1 MNVRCSSI
9 PDPDR
14 LIETVQC
21 PVRNELHFHACFREY
36 NAHCIL
42 RTFIFQFLRLSQN
55 SQQHKLH
62 YIRDTRVKFV
72 ISETSDPGDPR
83 LTSGDPDTVA
93 LLCFSLSRGLN
104 LASVVSSW
112 SSVSSNISTVL
123 VGTMADTRD
132 TAVNYNQAMAVAEQ
146 IGAVTYMETSSKQSY
161 TSVTSTFETAAMTV
175 MPSLCRQPPTL
186 TSDLMTSTRLRHSG
200 KSRRGQGE
208 LSKAASLEYNKHSG
222 SSTLTAAKKMFS
234 LSSGSLHS
242 KSSTLSSNKSNSSVL
257 SVSTGRTPM
266 LGRRNQRR
274 VMEEE
279 EQMVK
284 IRVERLTRDKQVEE
298 VEIEI
303 PRSVYSNMREN
314 TEAESDFVRNSG
326 KRKSLAYKL
335 KNLILR

>member
-1 MNVRCSSI
+1 MFSEHS
-9 PDPDR
+9 
-14 LIETVQC
+14 L
-21 PVRNELHFHACFREY
+21 
-36 NAHCIL
+36 
-42 RTFIFQFLRLSQN
+42 FQLNSLSQN
-55 SQQHKLH
+55 TVQHKLH
-62 YIRDTRVKFV
+62 FIRDTRVKFV
-72 ISETSDPGDPR
+72 ISETSDPADPR

-132 TAVNYNQAMAVAEQ
+132 MAVNYNQALAVAEQ
-146 IGAVTYMETSSKQSY
+146 IGAVTYLETSSKQSY
-161 TSVTSTFETAAMTV
+161 TSVTSTLETAAMAVVPALSRPALT
-175 MPSLCRQPPTL
+175 RDTL
-186 TSDLMTSTRLRHSG
+186 TSSRMRHSG
-200 KSRRGQGE
+200 RFRRIVTTHSE
-208 LSKAASLEYNKHSG
+208 TLSKVSSLEYNKHQPG
-222 SSTLTAAKKMFS
+222 SVSTLTAAKKMFS

-257 SVSTGRTPM
+257 SISTKTPL

-274 VMEEE
+274 ALEEP

-326 KRKSLAYKL
+326 KRKSLACKL

>member
-1 MNVRCSSI
+1 M
-9 PDPDR
+9 
-14 LIETVQC
+14 
-21 PVRNELHFHACFREY
+21 
-36 NAHCIL
+36 
-42 RTFIFQFLRLSQN
+42 FQFLRLSQA
-55 SQQHKLH
+55 SDQHKLH
-62 YIRDTRVKFV
+62 FIRDTRVRFV
-72 ISETSDPGDPR
+72 ISETSDPSDPR
-83 LTSGDPDTVA
+83 LTPGDTDTVA

-104 LASVVSSW
+104 LASVVSDW
-112 SSVSSNISTVL
+112 SSVTSNISTVL

-132 TAVNYNQAMAVAEQ
+132 TAVNYNQAMAVSEQ
-146 IGAVTYMETSSKQSY
+146 IGAVTYIETSSKQSY
-161 TSVTSTFETAAMTV
+161 TSITSAFETAAVTV
-175 MPSLCRQPPTL
+175 MPSLTRPPM
-186 TSDLMTSTRLRHSG
+186 TSNNDLMTSTRLRHSG
-200 KSRRGQGE
+200 KFRRNEKSETLGKGT
-208 LSKAASLEYNKHSG
+208 SLEYSKHSG
-222 SSTLTAAKKMFS
+222 SSTLTAAKRMFS

-274 VMEEE
+274 ALEEE

-326 KRKSLAYKL
+326 KRKSLACKL

>member
-1 MNVRCSSI
+1 M
-9 PDPDR
+9 
-14 LIETVQC
+14 
-21 PVRNELHFHACFREY
+21 
-36 NAHCIL
+36 
-42 RTFIFQFLRLSQN
+42 
-55 SQQHKLH
+55 
-62 YIRDTRVKFV
+62 

-83 LTSGDPDTVA
+83 LSSGDGDTVA
-93 LLCFSLSRGLN
+93 LLCFSLARGLN

-123 VGTMADTRD
+123 VGTIADSRD
-132 TAVNYNQAMAVAEQ
+132 TAINYNQAMAVAEQ
-146 IGAVTYMETSSKQSY
+146 IGAATYIETSSAQSY
-161 TSVTSTFETAAMTV
+161 TSVTSAFETAAVTV
-175 MPSLCRQPPTL
+175 MPSLCRQSPAPAPASDLL
-186 TSDLMTSTRLRHSG
+186 TSMSRLGHSG
-200 KSRRGQGE
+200 RFRRNAE
-208 LSKAASLEYNKHSG
+208 TLSKVGSLEYNKHSG

-242 KSSTLSSNKSNSSVL
+242 KSSTLSSNKSGSSVL

-266 LGRRNQRR
+266 LARRNQRR
-274 VMEEE
+274 AAEEE

-314 TEAESDFVRNSG
+314 NEAESDFVRNSG
-326 KRKSLAYKL
+326 KRKSLACKL

>member
-1 MNVRCSSI
+1 
-9 PDPDR
+9 
-14 LIETVQC
+14 
-21 PVRNELHFHACFREY
+21 
-36 NAHCIL
+36 
-42 RTFIFQFLRLSQN
+42 
-55 SQQHKLH
+55 
-62 YIRDTRVKFV
+62 
-72 ISETSDPGDPR
+72 
-83 LTSGDPDTVA
+83 
-93 LLCFSLSRGLN
+93 
-104 LASVVSSW
+104 
-112 SSVSSNISTVL
+112 
-123 VGTMADTRD
+123 
-132 TAVNYNQAMAVAEQ
+132 MAVAEQ

-161 TSVTSTFETAAMTV
+161 TSVTSTFETAVMTV
-175 MPSLCRQPPTL
+175 MPSLTRQPPAL
-186 TSDLMTSTRLRHSG
+186 TSDLVTSTRLRHSG
-200 KSRRGQGE
+200 KFRRGQGE
-208 LSKAASLEYNKHSG
+208 LSKVASLEYNKHSG

-257 SVSTGRTPM
+257 SVSTMRTPM

-274 VMEEE
+274 AVEEE

-314 TEAESDFVRNSG
+314 TEPESDFMRNSG

>member
-1 MNVRCSSI
+1 MLLPTSKNLTIAVFSEHSS
-9 PDPDR
+9 
-14 LIETVQC
+14 
-21 PVRNELHFHACFREY
+21 
-36 NAHCIL
+36 
-42 RTFIFQFLRLSQN
+42 FQFLRLSQY
-55 SQQHKLH
+55 SDQHKLH
-62 YIRDTRVKFV
+62 FIRDTRVKFV

-83 LTSGDPDTVA
+83 LTSGDTDTVA
-93 LLCFSLSRGLN
+93 LLCFSLARGLN

-123 VGTMADTRD
+123 VGTIADSRD
-132 TAVNYNQAMAVAEQ
+132 TAVNYNQVMAVAEQ
-146 IGAVTYMETSSKQSY
+146 IGAATYIETSSAQSY
-161 TSVTSTFETAAMTV
+161 TSVTSAFETAAVTV
-175 MPSLCRQPPTL
+175 MPSLFRQPPAPASDLL
-186 TSDLMTSTRLRHSG
+186 TSVTRLGHSG
-200 KSRRGQGE
+200 RFRRNAE
-208 LSKAASLEYNKHSG
+208 TLSKVNNLDYNKHSG

-242 KSSTLSSNKSNSSVL
+242 KSSTLSSNKSGSSVL

-266 LGRRNQRR
+266 LARRNQRR
-274 VMEEE
+274 AAEEE

-326 KRKSLAYKL
+326 KRKSLACKL

>member
-1 MNVRCSSI
+1 MNFATGYKESITLAVFLEHSS
-9 PDPDR
+9 
-14 LIETVQC
+14 
-21 PVRNELHFHACFREY
+21 
-36 NAHCIL
+36 
-42 RTFIFQFLRLSQN
+42 FQFLRLSQN
-55 SQQHKLH
+55 SDQHKLH
-62 YIRDTRVKFV
+62 FIRDTRVKFV

-83 LTSGDPDTVA
+83 LTLTP
-93 LLCFSLSRGLN
+93 
-104 LASVVSSW
+104 ASVVSSW

-132 TAVNYNQAMAVAEQ
+132 TSVNYVK
-146 IGAVTYMETSSKQSY
+146 TSSKQSY
-161 TSVTSTFETAAMTV
+161 TSVTSAFETAAVTV
-175 MPSLCRQPPTL
+175 MPSLCRQPPALASDLL
-186 TSDLMTSTRLRHSG
+186 TSVTRLRHSG
-200 KSRRGQGE
+200 KFRRNAE
-208 LSKAASLEYNKHSG
+208 TLSKVSSLEYNKHSG

-242 KSSTLSSNKSNSSVL
+242 KSSTLSSNKSSSSVL
-257 SVSTGRTPM
+257 SVSAGRTPM

-274 VMEEE
+274 VVEEE

-326 KRKSLAYKL
+326 KRKSLACKL

>member
-1 MNVRCSSI
+1 M
-9 PDPDR
+9 
-14 LIETVQC
+14 
-21 PVRNELHFHACFREY
+21 
-36 NAHCIL
+36 
-42 RTFIFQFLRLSQN
+42 
-55 SQQHKLH
+55 
-62 YIRDTRVKFV
+62 

-83 LTSGDPDTVA
+83 LSSGDTDTVA
-93 LLCFSLSRGLN
+93 LLCFSLARGLN

-123 VGTMADTRD
+123 VGTIADSRD
-132 TAVNYNQAMAVAEQ
+132 TAINYNQAMAVAEQ
-146 IGAVTYMETSSKQSY
+146 IGAATYIETSSAQSY
-161 TSVTSTFETAAMTV
+161 TSVTSAFETAAVTV
-175 MPSLCRQPPTL
+175 MPSLCRQPPAPA
-186 TSDLMTSTRLRHSG
+186 SDLLTVTRLGHSG
-200 KSRRGQGE
+200 RFRRNAE
-208 LSKAASLEYNKHSG
+208 TLSKVGSLDYNKHSG

-242 KSSTLSSNKSNSSVL
+242 KSSTLSSNKSGSSVL

-266 LGRRNQRR
+266 LARRNQRR
-274 VMEEE
+274 AAEEE

-314 TEAESDFVRNSG
+314 NEAESDFVRNSG
-326 KRKSLAYKL
+326 KRKSLACKL

>member
-1 MNVRCSSI
+1 MNSLSHN
-9 PDPDR
+9 
-14 LIETVQC
+14 TV
-21 PVRNELHFHACFREY
+21 
-36 NAHCIL
+36 
-42 RTFIFQFLRLSQN
+42 
-55 SQQHKLH
+55 QHKLH
-62 YIRDTRVKFV
+62 FIRDTRVKFV
-72 ISETSDPGDPR
+72 ISETSDPADPR

-132 TAVNYNQAMAVAEQ
+132 MAVNYNQALAVAEQ
-146 IGAVTYMETSSKQSY
+146 IGAVTYLETSSKQSY
-161 TSVTSTFETAAMTV
+161 TSVTSTLETAAMAVVPALSRPALT
-175 MPSLCRQPPTL
+175 RDTL
-186 TSDLMTSTRLRHSG
+186 TSSRMRHSG
-200 KSRRGQGE
+200 RFRRIVTTHSE
-208 LSKAASLEYNKHSG
+208 TLSKVSSLDYNKHQPGSG
-222 SSTLTAAKKMFS
+222 SVSVSTLTAAKKMFS

-257 SVSTGRTPM
+257 SISTKTPL

-274 VMEEE
+274 ALEEP

-326 KRKSLAYKL
+326 KRKSLACKL

>member
-1 MNVRCSSI
+1 MFSEHSS
-9 PDPDR
+9 
-14 LIETVQC
+14 
-21 PVRNELHFHACFREY
+21 
-36 NAHCIL
+36 
-42 RTFIFQFLRLSQN
+42 FQFLRLSQY
-55 SQQHKLH
+55 SDQHKLH
-62 YIRDTRVKFV
+62 FIRDTRVKFV

-83 LTSGDPDTVA
+83 LSSGDADTVA
-93 LLCFSLSRGLN
+93 LLCFSLARGLN

-123 VGTMADTRD
+123 VGTIADSRD

-146 IGAVTYMETSSKQSY
+146 IGAATYIETSSAQSY
-161 TSVTSTFETAAMTV
+161 TSVTSAFETAAVTV
-175 MPSLCRQPPTL
+175 MPSLCRQSLAPASDLL
-186 TSDLMTSTRLRHSG
+186 TSMSRLGHSG
-200 KSRRGQGE
+200 RQFRRNAE
-208 LSKAASLEYNKHSG
+208 TLSKVASLEYNKHSG

-242 KSSTLSSNKSNSSVL
+242 KSSTLSSNKSGSSVL

-266 LGRRNQRR
+266 LARRNQRR
-274 VMEEE
+274 AAEEE

-314 TEAESDFVRNSG
+314 NEAESDFVRNSG
-326 KRKSLAYKL
+326 KRKSLACKL

>member
-1 MNVRCSSI
+1 MNSLSHN
-9 PDPDR
+9 
-14 LIETVQC
+14 TV
-21 PVRNELHFHACFREY
+21 
-36 NAHCIL
+36 
-42 RTFIFQFLRLSQN
+42 
-55 SQQHKLH
+55 QHKLH
-62 YIRDTRVKFV
+62 FIRDTRVKFV
-72 ISETSDPGDPR
+72 ISETSDPADPR

-132 TAVNYNQAMAVAEQ
+132 MAVNYNQALAVAEQ
-146 IGAVTYMETSSKQSY
+146 IGAVTYLETSSKQSY
-161 TSVTSTFETAAMTV
+161 TSVTSTLETAAMAVVPALSRPALT
-175 MPSLCRQPPTL
+175 RDTL
-186 TSDLMTSTRLRHSG
+186 TSSRMRHSG
-200 KSRRGQGE
+200 RFRTTHSETQ
-208 LSKAASLEYNKHSG
+208 SKVSSLEYNKHQPG
-222 SSTLTAAKKMFS
+222 SVSTLTAAKKMFS

-257 SVSTGRTPM
+257 SISTKTPL

-274 VMEEE
+274 ALEEP

-326 KRKSLAYKL
+326 KRKSLACKL